1 MIAAMPDAILALHVN
16 STKLR
21 NADLVQNNAA
31 INHVEDIEQGT
42 HNLLITAVDDSENV
56 GYFKFDQSNEANPTY
71 CMRQT
76 NIKKAG
82 GDVSSLK
89 DKSLFGMQY
98 PYFICGYGQHVAV
111 STDYGIC
118 VLKFND

>member
-1 MIAAMPDAILALHVN
+1 M
-16 STKLR
+16 
-21 NADLVQNNAA
+21 
-31 INHVEDIEQGT
+31 
-42 HNLLITAVDDSENV
+42 TAVDDSENV
-56 GYFKFDQSNEANPTY
+56 GYFKFDQGNEQNPTY
-71 CMRQT
+71 CIRQT
-76 NIKKAG
+76 NIKKAS

-118 VLKFND
+118 VLKFNE